1 VAHKWAK
8 ACQEL
13 VANAKGAVWSS
24 VPSRK
29 GYSKVSYSR
38 HHGRA
43 YQVNFGAS
51 ILSSHQ
57 LKGFISGLEHRNR
70 QKG

>member
-1 VAHKWAK
+1 MGK
-8 ACQEL
+8 ARQEL

-29 GYSKVSYSR
+29 GYSKFTPDIVEELIK
-38 HHGRA
+38 
-43 YQVNFGAS
+43 S
-51 ILSSHQ
+51 ILEHLYCQ
-57 LKGFISGLEHRNR
+57 VANCKGFDSGLEHRNR